1 MPALTSIDLI
11 VTDIPHAVAFFR
23 DVVGLTVLQE
33 FERFA
38 ELDAGDIHLLLS
50 PDALVPV
57 TPASGNILHFQ
68 EADLAAAGKRAT
80 RFGATILRG
89 PQATDWGTV
98 SLLVQGPESIVV
110 DFHRPLPF

>member
-11 VTDIPHAVAFFR
+11 VADVRGAVAFFR

-33 FERFA
+33 FDRFA
-38 ELDAGDIHLLLS
+38 ELDAGEIHILLS

-57 TPASGNILHFQ
+57 TPAAGNILHFQ

-80 RFGATILRG
+80 RFGAKILQG
-89 PQATDWGTV
+89 PLATDWGTV
-98 SLLVQGPESIVV
+98 SLLVQGPEAIVV
-110 DFHRPLPF
+110 DFHRSLPF